1 MIRLH
6 FTQKVESMIAIT
18 TDIWTS
24 KYKIDPF
31 MGITAHWV
39 SDNWD
44 LRNIGLAMFPLKG
57 SHTGSNIKESF
68 IVVIDLKF
76 DMLKKV

>member
-1 MIRLH
+1 
-6 FTQKVESMIAIT
+6 
-18 TDIWTS
+18 
-24 KYKIDPF
+24 

-44 LRNIGLAMFPLKG
+44 LRSIGLAMFPLKG

-68 IVVIDLKF
+68 IEVIDLKF
-76 DMLKKV
+76 DLLKKVWKGVLEHYFFNSRDSFQM